1 MFLYFLKVE
10 FKQLNV
16 RLSYND
22 LKLFLAIAQSLP
34 PLTSTP
40 SAPPTPSGNK
50 VNSKLITELSMYNWC
65 YYTSLHFPRR
75 IWHICFSFII
85 TARILLLY
93 LFPFPLFITSICCST
108 VFYYFFFKSF
118 SIDILFWHPLKTFL
132 FILNFLVSDLVPP
145 PDALVKQMLPLGY
158 TKSEIR
164 HQLFLNSNNHSSSEG
179 DPAVREEGVEEGQG
193 TGGKVEE
200 VDTATGMKFTVGK
213 IEVGIF
219 F

>member
-1 MFLYFLKVE
+1 M
-10 FKQLNV
+10 
-16 RLSYND
+16 
-22 LKLFLAIAQSLP
+22 
-34 PLTSTP
+34 
-40 SAPPTPSGNK
+40 
-50 VNSKLITELSMYNWC
+50 
-65 YYTSLHFPRR
+65 
-75 IWHICFSFII
+75 
-85 TARILLLY
+85 
-93 LFPFPLFITSICCST
+93 
-108 VFYYFFFKSF
+108 
-118 SIDILFWHPLKTFL
+118 
-132 FILNFLVSDLVPP
+132 NFLVSDLVPP